1 MSLSDRW
8 RVQTAEDHTH
18 HERNVSYR
26 AMLQAVCPGA
36 VLTSSPPSLTLGKM
50 SLPSEI
56 GRLRIGK
63 SLQSFQ
69 QFARDAAAQLN
80 SKSVSGCGL

>member
-36 VLTSSPPSLTLGKM
+36 VLTPPPHTGKI

-69 QFARDAAAQLN
+69 QFARDAATQFN